1 MQTFIDVQCCQ
12 ILSDIVDIFF
22 YYLLGGGMYAHTI
35 LGIEYNE
42 QTGQVKYLILDPHYT
57 GPDVIKQVIERVSNS
72 VKCIVSF
79 RII

>member
-1 MQTFIDVQCCQ
+1 
-12 ILSDIVDIFF
+12 
-22 YYLLGGGMYAHTI
+22 MYAHTI

-79 RII
+79 RIIQLMFYDLNLVYCDSFK